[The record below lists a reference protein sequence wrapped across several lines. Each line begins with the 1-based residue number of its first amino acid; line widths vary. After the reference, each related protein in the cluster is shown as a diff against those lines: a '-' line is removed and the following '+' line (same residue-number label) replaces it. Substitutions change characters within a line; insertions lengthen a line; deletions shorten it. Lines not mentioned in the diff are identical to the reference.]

1 MTPDDDTKTER
12 LATRSTR
19 VDIFKHWWKY
29 SPYSIS
35 GNGGRFQPCG
45 IFHSRRRDRCG
56 QRYGGRPSSCLF
68 RFWKV
73 RPDAWGWPDITW
85 PDGWIRISV
94 FSACDKKD
102 LLVMDIMGMT
112 IKVDLPHLLQ
122 GWQRYTLASFN
133 SVQHQR
139 YHGPRWSVITSRRLP
154 TELLGIQLYIT
165 R

>member
-19 VDIFKHWWKY
+19 VDIFKHWKY
-29 SPYSIS
+29 SPYSIP
-35 GNGGRFQPCG
+35 GNGGRGQPSG